1 MEHKIYE
8 EIHLISPKECRKFAY
23 DFDLAIRKVSELD
36 YGFYKIDK
44 KDKHILI
51 MIENMTFIQE
61 LTNKGVR
68 VIGSRDALKM
78 EIYDYK
84 KLHDELRQQAM
95 DFLL

>member
-1 MEHKIYE
+1 MEHKIYK
-8 EIHLISPKECRKFAY
+8 EIHLKTPRECRQFASEY
-23 DFDLAIRKVSELD
+23 DTAIKKISELD

-51 MIENMTFIQE
+51 MIENMMFIQE

-68 VIGSRDALKM
+68 VLGSRDALKM

-84 KLHDELRQQAM
+84 KEHDILREQAM
-95 DFLL
+95 NFKL